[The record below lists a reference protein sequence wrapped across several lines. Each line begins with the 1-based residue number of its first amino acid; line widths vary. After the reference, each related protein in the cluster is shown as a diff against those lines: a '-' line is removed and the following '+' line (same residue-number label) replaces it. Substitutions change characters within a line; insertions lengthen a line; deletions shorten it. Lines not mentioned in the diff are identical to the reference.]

1 VPMPRKSQTAH
12 WLQGT
17 TSQAKADRE
26 SVFVAGKPKSPAHLT
41 PAARKEWKRVC
52 TILASRKTQTEG
64 DYAALALYAEV
75 YSRWVESKAAVAK
88 DGLMVTV
95 TVMDSNGQPT
105 QKEKLHPLLRVV
117 QDCETRLLTLSK
129 SLGLTPD
136 TREKVK
142 QARTNPLADEVV
154 PGSVAETHPELC
166 EQFRK
171 EKSNG

>member
-1 VPMPRKSQTAH
+1 VPTPRKSHAAH
-12 WLQGT
+12 FLHGT
-17 TSQAKADRE
+17 VTQAKPDKE
-26 SVFVAGKPKSPAHLT
+26 SVFVAGKPKSPSHLT

-64 DYAALALYAEV
+64 DYATLAMYAEV

-142 QARTNPLADEVV
+142 QARTNPMADEIV
-154 PGSVAETHPELC
+154 PGSIADTHPELC
-166 EQFRK
+166 KQFRR
-171 EKSNG
+171 EKP